1 MSAPISSSQNI
12 KRQLKPIKVRYKA
25 GFLYALIYKDVIM
38 SKMKKNDLKL
48 LFMGTPEISA
58 YVFEKMIQD
67 GYHFVGLVAQPDHP
81 VGRKGLVEKVPTKV
95 IAEKYDIP
103 VFQPTKIRLDY
114 SFIDE
119 IKPDLVITLA
129 YGQIVPQ
136 GFLDKIPMGCLNL
149 HGSLLPKYR
158 GASPVQSALINNE
171 KVTGVTLME
180 MIKEMDAGRMYAK
193 KEIEIT
199 EDDNATSLFNKVK
212 IAASELVLEALPK
225 YISGELKGEKQ
236 NEEEVTF
243 CSIIKPEQEKIDLS
257 LSKESIVGWIRG
269 LSDEPGAYLYL
280 NNFKLKIYKAK
291 VIDDSVTKEIGTI
304 LKADKFGLYMQAKDG
319 VIALLEIQKEGKK
332 RMDYR
337 SFING
342 NQNLLG
348 QKLS

>member
-1 MSAPISSSQNI
+1 MNI
-12 KRQLKPIKVRYKA
+12 K
-25 GFLYALIYKDVIM
+25 
-38 SKMKKNDLKL
+38 DLRL
-48 LFMGTPEISA
+48 VFMGTPEISA
-58 YVFEKMIQD
+58 YVFEKMIEA

-81 VGRKGLVEKVPTKV
+81 VGRKGIIEKVPTKIV
-95 IAEKYDIP
+95 AEKYDIP
-103 VFQPTKIRLDY
+103 VYQPTKIRLDY
-114 SFIDE
+114 SFIEE

-136 GFLDKIPMGCLNL
+136 GFLGVPPLGCLNL

-158 GASPVQSALINNE
+158 GASPVQTALINNE

-193 KEIEIT
+193 KEIKIE
-199 EDDNATSLFNKVK
+199 EDDNATTLFSKVK

-225 YISGELKGEKQ
+225 YINGELPGEKQ

-243 CSIIKPEQEKIDLS
+243 CSMIKPEQEKLDLAMPAQ
-257 LSKESIVGWIRG
+257 SIIGWIRG

-280 NNFKLKIYKAK
+280 NNLKLKIYKAK
-291 VIDDSVTKEIGTI
+291 FIDDSVTVEVGTI
-304 LKADKFGLYMQAKDG
+304 VKADKSGLYMQAKDG
-319 VIALLEIQKEGKK
+319 VIALLEVQKEGKK

>member
-1 MSAPISSSQNI
+1 ME
-12 KRQLKPIKVRYKA
+12 
-25 GFLYALIYKDVIM
+25 
-38 SKMKKNDLKL
+38 KNELRL
-48 LFMGTPEISA
+48 VFMGTPEISA
-58 YVFEKMIQD
+58 YVFNKMIED
-67 GYHFVGLVAQPDHP
+67 GYRFVGLVAQPDHP
-81 VGRKGLVEKVPTKV
+81 VGRKGLIEKVPTKV
-95 IAEKYDIP
+95 VAEKYNIP
-103 VFQPTKIRLDY
+103 VFQPNKIRDEY
-114 SFIDE
+114 SFVDK

-180 MIKEMDAGRMYAK
+180 MVKAMDAGRMYAK
-193 KEIEIT
+193 KEIVID

-225 YISGELKGEKQ
+225 YINGELIGEAQ

-243 CSIIKPEQEKIDLS
+243 CSTIKPEQEKLDLS
-257 LSKESIVGWIRG
+257 LSAKSLIGWIKG

-280 NNFKLKIYKAK
+280 NNLKLKIYKAK
-291 VIDDSVTKEIGTI
+291 YVDDSVTAEVGSIV
-304 LKADKFGLYMQAKDG
+304 KADKSGLYMQAKDG
-319 VIALLEIQKEGKK
+319 VISLLEIQKEGKK

>member
-1 MSAPISSSQNI
+1 MEKSN
-12 KRQLKPIKVRYKA
+12 
-25 GFLYALIYKDVIM
+25 
-38 SKMKKNDLKL
+38 LKL
-48 LFMGTPEISA
+48 VFMGTPEISA
-58 YVFEKMIQD
+58 YVFEKMIEA

-81 VGRKGLVEKVPTKV
+81 VGRKGIIEKVPTKV
-95 IAEKYDIP
+95 IAEKYNIP
-103 VFQPTKIRLDY
+103 VFQPVKIRDDY
-114 SFIDE
+114 AFIDD

-158 GASPVQSALINNE
+158 GASPVQTALINNE

-180 MIKEMDAGRMYAK
+180 MVKAMDAGRMYAK
-193 KEIEIT
+193 KEIIIA

-212 IAASELVLEALPK
+212 IAAGELVLEALPL
-225 YISGELKGEKQ
+225 YIKGELKGEMQ

-243 CSIIKPEQEKIDLS
+243 CSLIKPEQEKLDLS
-257 LSKESIVGWIRG
+257 LPAISIVGWIRG

-280 NNFKLKIYKAK
+280 NNNKLKIYKAR
-291 VIDDSVTKEIGTI
+291 VINSNVDHEIGEI
-304 LKADKFGLYMQAKDG
+304 VSADKNGLIFQGKDG
-319 VIALLEIQKEGKK
+319 QIAILELQKEGKK

-342 NQNLLG
+342 NQNLVG